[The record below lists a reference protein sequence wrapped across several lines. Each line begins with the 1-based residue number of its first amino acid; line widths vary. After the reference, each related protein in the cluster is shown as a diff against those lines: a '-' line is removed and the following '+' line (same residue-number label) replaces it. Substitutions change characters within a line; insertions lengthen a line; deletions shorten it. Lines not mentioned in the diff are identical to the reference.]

1 MEAKFYQRSLAA
13 APPDATQMQHHAT
26 LSAKSLQPS
35 RRDAVYPNHSPK
47 WLLPRFPGSSD
58 LTCPKR
64 RGHYETKGSTR
75 NWLRSPERRRAALP
89 NRPGPRQPTVASNR
103 RAAPI
108 LIPMRG
114 LHSHPL
120 RSLRR
125 HPAQAPPRTPT
136 PLISMAMASFVQFCI
151 RPESR
156 PRRTTPHKSAQS
168 RTTGASTQNPAP
180 AREARPAPPLAFSRE
195 FSHHHIPQATTKG

>member
-1 MEAKFYQRSLAA
+1 MEAKFRQCSLAA
-13 APPDATQMQHHAT
+13 APPDATQMQPHAT
-26 LSAKSLQPS
+26 LSSKIAATQPS
-35 RRDAVYPNHSPK
+35 RRGLPQITVRNGFSPSSPAVPIRLARNGADTMK
-47 WLLPRFPGSSD
+47 LKD
-58 LTCPKR
+58 LREIGFVR
-64 RGHYETKGSTR
+64 RKNAE
-75 NWLRSPERRRAALP
+75 PPLP
-89 NRPGPRQPTVASNR
+89 NRPGLRQPTVASNR

-125 HPAQAPPRTPT
+125 HPTQAPPRMPT

-156 PRRTTPHKSAQS
+156 PQPTNLPNPAQS
-168 RTTGASTQNPAP
+168 RTTGASLQPP
-180 AREARPAPPLAFSRE
+180 AREARHPHPLAFLRK